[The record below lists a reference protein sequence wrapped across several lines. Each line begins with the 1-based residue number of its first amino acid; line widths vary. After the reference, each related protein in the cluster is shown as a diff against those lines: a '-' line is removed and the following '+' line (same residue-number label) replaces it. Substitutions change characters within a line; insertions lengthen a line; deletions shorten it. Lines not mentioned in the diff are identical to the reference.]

1 MTYSRSERQN
11 SRGAFSLLEVVVA
24 IGIFAAGML
33 GVVALFTPVARSVSA
48 SADGEAAARVA
59 DALKLKLQS
68 MPFLEVPTLLK
79 VSNGARHALTDS
91 DARSDYNPATDAQI
105 LFASRDGSKVG
116 VYSDPVWIDPATNR
130 NSDPDKF
137 FEIALIRNETLS
149 PLIVGVSSAEGDP
162 VPADSDAT
170 ALMMAYT
177 ARVRWPA
184 FVKEGGTGAIQVGSN
199 PAAAL
204 RFDHSSKQVL
214 FFTGSVTR

>member
-1 MTYSRSERQN
+1 MRRD
-11 SRGAFSLLEVVVA
+11 AFSLLEVVVA

-48 SADGEAAARVA
+48 SADAEAAARVS
-59 DALKLKLQS
+59 DALKMKLQS
-68 MPFLEVPTLLK
+68 MPFLEVTALLK
-79 VSNGARHALTDS
+79 VSNGARHALTDT

-105 LFASRDGSKVG
+105 LFASRDGGKVG
-116 VYSDPVWIDPATNR
+116 TYSDPVWIDPVTNR
-130 NSDPDKF
+130 NSDREKF

-149 PLIVGVSSAEGDP
+149 PLVVATPPAEGE
-162 VPADSDAT
+162 PAPANPDAT
-170 ALMMAYT
+170 AYLLAYT

-184 FVKEGGTGAIQVGSN
+184 FVKQGGAGAIQVGSN
-199 PAAAL
+199 PAATL

>member
-1 MTYSRSERQN
+1 L
-11 SRGAFSLLEVVVA
+11 RGAFSLLEVVVA

-59 DALKLKLQS
+59 DALKLKLQG
-68 MPFLEVPTLLK
+68 MPFLEVTTLLK
-79 VSNGARHALTDS
+79 ASSGARHELTDT
-91 DARSDYNPATDAQI
+91 DARLDYNPATDAQI
-105 LFASRDGSKVG
+105 LFASRDGGKVG
-116 VYSDPVWIDPATNR
+116 VYSDPVWIDPVTRR
-130 NSDPDKF
+130 NSDRDKF

-149 PLIVGVSSAEGDP
+149 PLMAGAPLAEGN
-162 VPADSDAT
+162 PAPANPDAT
-170 ALMMAYT
+170 AFMLAYT

-184 FVKEGGTGAIQVGSN
+184 FVKEGGAGAIQVGSN

-204 RFDHSSKQVL
+204 RFDHGGKQAL